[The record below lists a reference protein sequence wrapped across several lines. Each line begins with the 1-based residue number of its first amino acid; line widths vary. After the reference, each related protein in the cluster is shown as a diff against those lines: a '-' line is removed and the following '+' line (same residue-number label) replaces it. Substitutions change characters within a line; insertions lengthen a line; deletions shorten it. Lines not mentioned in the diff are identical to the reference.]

1 MEDETEKTF
10 LGRGWSFPPRFD
22 FDNGTPVMVKEEK
35 DVEESLRI
43 IMSTAHGERIMNPKF
58 GSDLSALIFD
68 NIDSILLNRITDS
81 IQKAILN
88 FEPRITLNKIWID
101 TVHAYDGMLEV
112 HLEYTIR
119 KINVRSNI
127 VYPFYFKEGTN
138 VHHM

>member
-1 MEDETEKTF
+1 MEEKDTTF

-22 FDNGTPVMVKEEK
+22 FENHTPVMVKEEK

-43 IMSTAHGERIMNPKF
+43 IISTAQGERIMNPKF
-58 GSDLSALIFD
+58 GSDLSGFIFD
-68 NIDSILLNRITDS
+68 SIDSILINRITDS
-81 IQKAILN
+81 IQTAILN

-101 TVHAYDGMLEV
+101 SSHSYDGLLQV